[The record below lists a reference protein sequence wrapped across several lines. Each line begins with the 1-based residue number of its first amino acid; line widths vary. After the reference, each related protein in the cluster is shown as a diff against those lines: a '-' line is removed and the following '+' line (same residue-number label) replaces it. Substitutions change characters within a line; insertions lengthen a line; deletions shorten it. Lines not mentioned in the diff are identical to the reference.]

1 MKQEKLDYI
10 RGVLETQLHDLLE
23 EAIKT
28 MNDMTADTAPFPDP
42 TDRALL
48 ESDRNFILRI
58 RDRERKLIVKIQE
71 ALKRIE
77 NGTYGV
83 CEDCEGKISSKRLK
97 ARPVTTM
104 CYDCK
109 VDSEEEERE

>member
-1 MKQEKLDYI
+1 MKKDKLEYI
-10 RGVLETQLHDLLE
+10 RGVLESQLRELIE
-23 EAIKT
+23 EAGRTI
-28 MNDMTADTAPFPDP
+28 NDMTDENTPFPDP

-71 ALKRIE
+71 AINRIDD
-77 NGTYGV
+77 GTYGI
-83 CEDCEGKISSKRLK
+83 CESCEGNISTKRLI

-109 VDSEEEERE
+109 VESEEEERE

>member
-1 MKQEKLDYI
+1 MRQEKIDYI
-10 RGVLETQLHDLLE
+10 RGMLEGQLHDLLG
-23 EAIKT
+23 EAVKT
-28 MNDMTADTAPFPDP
+28 INDMTGDNAPFPDP

-48 ESDRNFILRI
+48 ESDRNFMLRI

-71 ALKRIE
+71 ALKRIDD
-77 NGTYGV
+77 GTYGV
-83 CEDCEGKISSKRLK
+83 CEDCGGSISAKRLM